1 MILKE
6 TEVTAH
12 RSVFY
17 VALMPNGRMYAQSRD
32 PEIVQDA
39 VKFWRGPG
47 ELSFEEVTS
56 VVYREPLQYKKLT
69 KKALKGLVDDYDHEG
84 EPK

>member
-17 VALMPNGRMYAQSRD
+17 VALTPNGRMYAQSRD
-32 PEIVQDA
+32 PKIVQDA
-39 VKFWRGPG
+39 AKFWRGPG
-47 ELSFEEVTS
+47 KLSFEEVTS
-56 VVYREPLQYKKLT
+56 VLYREPLQYKKLT
-69 KKALKGLVDDYDHEG
+69 KKQLVKLVDDIEN
-84 EPK
+84 

>member
-1 MILKE
+1 MMRKE
-6 TEVTAH
+6 TEVTTH

-32 PEIVQDA
+32 PKIVQDA

-69 KKALKGLVDDYDHEG
+69 KKQMAKAVSDGRED
-84 EPK
+84 